1 MQEHYGKDD
10 EASIDAVKQT
20 YRELDVEAMFKQY
33 EQESYERLSKLISQ
47 QKVLPE
53 EVFTALLKKIY
64 KRQK

>member
-1 MQEHYGKDD
+1 MF
-10 EASIDAVKQT
+10 
-20 YRELDVEAMFKQY
+20 REIDVESMFKQY
-33 EQESYERLSKLISQ
+33 ELDSFERLTALISH